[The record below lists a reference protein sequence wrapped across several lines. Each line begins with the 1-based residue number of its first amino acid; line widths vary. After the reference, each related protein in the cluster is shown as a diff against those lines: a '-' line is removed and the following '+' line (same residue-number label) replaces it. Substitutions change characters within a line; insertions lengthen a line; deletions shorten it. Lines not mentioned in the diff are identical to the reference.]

1 MEKEK
6 WDESNIPDQR
16 NKVFIVTGPT
26 SGLGFDTSRILA
38 KKNAIVIMAARDV
51 RKAEKVKKEIVGK
64 NKTAKIDVKELNLAD
79 LKSIQNFS
87 ELIKKKYSAIDCLI
101 NNAGIMAC
109 PYSKTKDGFEIQMGT
124 NHLGHYALTG
134 L

>member
-6 WDESNIPDQR
+6 WGESNIPDQR

-38 KKNAIVIMAARDV
+38 NKNAIVIMAARDV

-87 ELIKKKYSAIDCLI
+87 ELI
-101 NNAGIMAC
+101 
-109 PYSKTKDGFEIQMGT
+109 
-124 NHLGHYALTG
+124 
-134 L
+134 

>member
-51 RKAEKVKKEIVGK
+51 RKAEKVKKS
-64 NKTAKIDVKELNLAD
+64 AKKVIENIYFILQFTNL
-79 LKSIQNFS
+79 
-87 ELIKKKYSAIDCLI
+87 
-101 NNAGIMAC
+101 
-109 PYSKTKDGFEIQMGT
+109 TT
-124 NHLGHYALTG
+124 
-134 L
+134 

>member
-38 KKNAIVIMAARDV
+38 KKMR
-51 RKAEKVKKEIVGK
+51 
-64 NKTAKIDVKELNLAD
+64 
-79 LKSIQNFS
+79 
-87 ELIKKKYSAIDCLI
+87 
-101 NNAGIMAC
+101 
-109 PYSKTKDGFEIQMGT
+109 
-124 NHLGHYALTG
+124 
-134 L
+134 

>member
-38 KKNAIVIMAARDV
+38 KKKCDSYYGS
-51 RKAEKVKKEIVGK
+51 KGCQ
-64 NKTAKIDVKELNLAD
+64 
-79 LKSIQNFS
+79 KS
-87 ELIKKKYSAIDCLI
+87 
-101 NNAGIMAC
+101 
-109 PYSKTKDGFEIQMGT
+109 
-124 NHLGHYALTG
+124 
-134 L
+134 